1 MRLESDSTFHSLIDH
16 QAEFGSVNMSSKLI
30 NSSNKLINGK
40 EIGIKI
46 RQSIQNEVK
55 DLLEKG
61 ITPGLAVI
69 LVGEDPASQTYV
81 ANKEKACL
89 ELGIHS
95 ELIKL
100 SEGTSEQEL
109 LEHINKLNDDPS
121 IDGILVQLPLPKH
134 INEQLVIEAIS
145 PDKDVDGFH
154 PVSVGKMLLGQ
165 PTFLP
170 CTPHGIMKLL
180 EFSNIEVA
188 GKHAVV
194 VGRSHIVGV
203 PMGQLLLQKD
213 ATVTYCHSKT
223 PDLQAMTTQ
232 ADILVVAVGRAK
244 MIQAHH
250 IKEGAVVIDVGMN
263 RDENGK
269 LCGDVDFDDVFEKAS
284 AITPVPGGVGPMTI
298 TMLMYNTIQ
307 SVKMKLA

>member
-1 MRLESDSTFHSLIDH
+1 
-16 QAEFGSVNMSSKLI
+16 MSS
-30 NSSNKLINGK
+30 KLINGK
-40 EIGIKI
+40 EIGSQI
-46 RQSIQNEVK
+46 RKSIFEDVQ
-55 DLLEKG
+55 DLIGKG

-81 ANKEKACL
+81 ANKEKACH
-89 ELGIHS
+89 ELGIYS

-100 SEGTSEQEL
+100 SAETSEDEL
-109 LEHINKLNDDPS
+109 LGHIKKLNSNPA

-134 INEQLVIEAIS
+134 INEQKVIEAIS
-145 PDKDVDGFH
+145 PEKDVDGFH

-170 CTPHGIMKLL
+170 CTPNGVMELL
-180 EFSNIEVA
+180 KYSNIDVV

-194 VGRSHIVGV
+194 IGRSHIVGV
-203 PMGQLLLQKD
+203 PMGQLLLQQD

-223 PDLQAMTTQ
+223 PDLQAMTKQ

-244 MIQAHH
+244 MITSEY
-250 IKEGAVVIDVGMN
+250 IKEGAVIIDVGMN

-269 LCGDVDFDDVFEKAS
+269 LCGDVDFDDVFNKVS

-298 TMLMYNTIQ
+298 TMLMVNTLL
-307 SVKMKLA
+307 SAKMKLA